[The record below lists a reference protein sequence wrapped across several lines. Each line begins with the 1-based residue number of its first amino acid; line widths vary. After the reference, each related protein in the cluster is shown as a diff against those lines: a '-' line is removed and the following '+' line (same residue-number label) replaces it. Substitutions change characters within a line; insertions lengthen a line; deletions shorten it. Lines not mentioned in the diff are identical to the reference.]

1 MGLKIT
7 QDNLRPAVLKMVAPS
22 MDALGQ
28 AIVARAR
35 ELVPVD
41 SGFLQSTIGYTYR
54 QDTGS
59 LQVYADAPYAL
70 VVEVGGVHTI
80 AQPYLRP
87 ALMDAPRLWGMGGR

>member
-7 QDNLRPAVLKMVAPS
+7 QDNLRPAVLKMVGAS

-28 AIVARAR
+28 AIVERAS

-70 VVEVGGVHTI
+70 VVEMGGVHTV

-87 ALMDAPRLWGMGGR
+87 ALMEAPRLWGMGGR